1 MAFQKMKML
10 AMPIITALGRP
21 RRKDC
26 EFKAH
31 KDHTMS
37 FYFKMITKK
46 RPKTMKMFKFKS

>member
-1 MAFQKMKML
+1 MKML

-26 EFKAH
+26 EFKTH

-37 FYFKMITKK
+37 FYFKMIAKK
-46 RPKTMKMFKFKS
+46 KPKTMKMFNFKS